1 MKKEIIDRKST
12 NKIQKEVNS
21 KRTQKTLK
29 KLEKVQAILM
39 GKVLQETMKISTEI
53 IVNITEDVVFAV
65 VIDRLSNRNWLWV
78 DRIADLQWT
87 IFNQAK
93 FRNVKTKYLIFQ
105 MKRESRV
112 TSKTIRKV
120 MQSKGGKAASQI
132 VNKNRITCILIIIT

>member
-65 VIDRLSNRNWLWV
+65 VIDRLSNRN
-78 DRIADLQWT
+78 
-87 IFNQAK
+87 
-93 FRNVKTKYLIFQ
+93 
-105 MKRESRV
+105 
-112 TSKTIRKV
+112 
-120 MQSKGGKAASQI
+120 
-132 VNKNRITCILIIIT
+132 